1 MMLGFSI
8 VMILLLILAIFS
20 SISSPATNHTYA
32 TQMTLAADDDV
43 RIQNTSSFIDES
55 LIMHIYGEIVNT
67 SNRSLSNVSAKGSFY
82 DNSGKL
88 LNEYQRDCELPTV
101 NPGGMCPFEILY
113 IDTKTTMVVKDFKL
127 SAVGTP
133 AAKGKPNALKVFSE
147 GSKLDISGFYYI
159 NGRILNG
166 GSETSS
172 LTTVVATLYD
182 KDGKVIAL
190 GRALA
195 EPVSISPDNRASF
208 GIAVTEKKQT
218 YKANSYSLVA
228 YSNQYLS
235 PPITVMSK

>member
-1 MMLGFSI
+1 MLVFSI
-8 VMILLLILAIFS
+8 VMTLLLILGLFS
-20 SISSPATNHTYA
+20 SVGSPPANRTYA
-32 TQMTLAADDDV
+32 TQMTQATDDDF

-55 LIMHIYGEIVNT
+55 SIMHIYGEIVNT
-67 SNRSLSNVSAKGSFY
+67 SNSSLSNVTAKASFY
-82 DNSGKL
+82 DNGGQL
-88 LNEYQRDCELPTV
+88 LNEYQRVCELPTV
-101 NPGGMCPFEILY
+101 NPSGICPFEILY
-113 IDTKTTMVVKDFKL
+113 IDTKTTKAVKDFKL

-147 GSKLDISGFYYI
+147 GFRFDISGFYYI
-159 NGRILNG
+159 NGRILNE
-166 GSETSS
+166 GSEIST

-195 EPVSISPDNRASF
+195 EPISISPDKRASF

-218 YKANSYSLVA
+218 YKTNSYSLVA

-235 PPITVMSK
+235 PPITIISK

>member
-1 MMLGFSI
+1 MLVFSI
-8 VMILLLILAIFS
+8 VMTLLLILTIFGSTS
-20 SISSPATNHTYA
+20 STAANHIYA
-32 TQMTLAADDDV
+32 TQMTLAANDDF
-43 RIQNTSSFIDES
+43 RIQNTSSFVDES

-67 SNRSLSNVSAKGSFY
+67 SNRSLSNLTAKGSFY
-82 DNSGKL
+82 DSNGKL
-88 LNEYQRDCELPTV
+88 LNEYQRNCELPTV
-101 NPGGMCPFEILY
+101 NPGRICPFEILY
-113 IDTKTTMVVKDFKL
+113 IDTKTTKAVKDFKL
-127 SAVGTP
+127 SAVGTS
-133 AAKGKPNALKVFSE
+133 AKGKPNALKVFSE

-159 NGRILNG
+159 NGRILNEG
-166 GSETSS
+166 LEIST

-218 YKANSYSLVA
+218 YKTNSYSLVA

-235 PPITVMSK
+235 PPITVISK

>member
-1 MMLGFSI
+1 MLVSSI
-8 VMILLLILAIFS
+8 VIAIMLSLGIFS
-20 SISSPATNHTYA
+20 SIGSPAANHTYA
-32 TQMTLAADDDV
+32 TQMTLAANDDF

-55 LIMHIYGEIVNT
+55 SIMHIYGEIVNT
-67 SNRSLSNVSAKGSFY
+67 SNRSLSNVTVKGSFY

-88 LNEYQRDCELPTV
+88 LNDYQRVCELPTV
-101 NPGGMCPFEILY
+101 NPSGICPFEILY
-113 IDTKTTMVVKDFKL
+113 IDTRTTKAVKDFKL

-133 AAKGKPNALKVFSE
+133 AKEKPNALKVFSE
-147 GSKLDISGFYYI
+147 GFRLDISGFYYI
-159 NGRILNG
+159 NGRILNE
-166 GSETSS
+166 GSEIST

-218 YKANSYSLVA
+218 YKTNSYSLIV

-235 PPITVMSK
+235 PPITVISK

>member
-1 MMLGFSI
+1 MLVFSI
-8 VMILLLILAIFS
+8 VMTLLLILGLFS
-20 SISSPATNHTYA
+20 SVGSPPANRTYA
-32 TQMTLAADDDV
+32 TQMTQATDDDF

-55 LIMHIYGEIVNT
+55 SIMHIYGEIVNT
-67 SNRSLSNVSAKGSFY
+67 SNSSLSNVTAKASFY
-82 DNSGKL
+82 DNGGQL
-88 LNEYQRDCELPTV
+88 LNEYQRVCELPTV
-101 NPGGMCPFEILY
+101 NPGGICPFEILY
-113 IDTKTTMVVKDFKL
+113 IDTKTTKAVKDFKL

-147 GSKLDISGFYYI
+147 GFRFDISGFYYI
-159 NGRILNG
+159 NGRILNE
-166 GSETSS
+166 GSEIST

-195 EPVSISPDNRASF
+195 EPVSISPDKRASF

-218 YKANSYSLVA
+218 YKTNSYSLVA

-235 PPITVMSK
+235 PPITIISK

>member
-1 MMLGFSI
+1 MLVSSI
-8 VMILLLILAIFS
+8 VMTFLLILGLFS
-20 SISSPATNHTYA
+20 SIGSPAANPTYA
-32 TQMTLAADDDV
+32 TQMTQATDDEF

-55 LIMHIYGEIVNT
+55 SIMHIYGEIVNT
-67 SNRSLSNVSAKGSFY
+67 SNRSLSNVTAKASFY

-101 NPGGMCPFEILY
+101 NPGGICPFEILY
-113 IDTKTTMVVKDFKL
+113 IDTKTTKAVMDFKL
-127 SAVGTP
+127 SAVATP
-133 AAKGKPNALKVFSE
+133 TAKGKPNALKVFSE
-147 GSKLDISGFYYI
+147 GSRLDISGFYYI
-159 NGRILNG
+159 NGRILNE
-166 GSETSS
+166 GSEIST

-218 YKANSYSLVA
+218 YKTNSYSLVA

-235 PPITVMSK
+235 PPITVISK